1 MSQAAKLF
9 TKTLLNQIEEIKE
22 TIMSEE
28 SFRKGTKTKAKL
40 TVRKLV
46 QEKWGFA
53 TIFIWFLLTLRKCMI

>member
-9 TKTLLNQIEEIKE
+9 TKTLLNQIEEMKE
-22 TIMSEE
+22 TILSED
-28 SFRKGTKTKAKL
+28 SFRKGTKTKEKL

-53 TIFIWFLLTLRKCMI
+53 TISIWFLLTLRKCMI